1 MSAGDMLAGGLGLLV
16 GLVGV
21 VAYALGFKAGMS
33 RAFESAKQVVKEVFT
48 KS

>member
-1 MSAGDMLAGGLGLLV
+1 MSTGDMLAGGVGLLV

-21 VAYALGFKAGMS
+21 VAYAMGFKAGIM
-33 RAFESAKQVVKEVFT
+33 RAFDRASQALKDAF

>member
-1 MSAGDMLAGGLGLLV
+1 MSTGDMLAGGLGLMV

-21 VAYALGFKAGMS
+21 VAYVLGFKAGMM
-33 RAFESAKQVVKEVFT
+33 RAFDLATQAMKDAF

>member
-1 MSAGDMLAGGLGLLV
+1 MSTGDMLVGGLGLLV

-21 VAYALGFKAGMS
+21 VVYAMGFKAGMM
-33 RAFESAKQVVKEVFT
+33 RAFDRASQALKDVF